1 MSEEETMFERLKAR
15 GEEVFQQVSGELMAN
30 PRFMSALQSAW
41 KGKEKLD
48 AAAGR
53 ALKAMNVPTRSEFKK
68 AVRRIEVLE
77 AELAAARAKPKAR
90 PAVKKGA
97 AKAKKKA

>member
-30 PRFMSALQSAW
+30 PRFMSAVQSAL

-48 AAAGR
+48 EAAGR
-53 ALKAMNVPTRSEFKK
+53 ALKAMNVPTRTEFKK
-68 AVRRIEVLE
+68 AVRRIEALE
-77 AELAAARAKPKAR
+77 AELAEAKAKMKAAAKKSA
-90 PAVKKGA
+90 K
-97 AKAKKKA
+97 KAKKKA